1 MCENESVL
9 TVLTVNKMY
18 FMCWYVLVCVGICS
32 VIRSCVR
39 DSVCVTCE
47 NRLLVVGWKDRDGVC
62 ESTCGC

>member
-1 MCENESVL
+1 
-9 TVLTVNKMY
+9 
-18 FMCWYVLVCVGICS
+18 MCWYVLVCVGICS